1 MLHFRPTQHTV
12 CSGLSSLVFM
22 GQTTS
27 VSTVMVDAAAAV
39 ESYMTYAKEYSIADQ
54 VARFSKAVQENNTR
68 YLNIDSVYDG
78 TYLQGM
84 RVLVTGANQ
93 GLGLEVSTKGSS
105 PTRTI
110 ESYVRLWNWH
120 AKALVDVCVS

>member
-1 MLHFRPTQHTV
+1 
-12 CSGLSSLVFM
+12 M